1 MNLCYS
7 YREYLL
13 ADSVTVSVH
22 VDGFNEDVA
31 DVFSSLDD
39 GIQVLV
45 VSAAYSQAFASIC
58 HDLFV
63 LDHSQDL
70 NHLLKEVGLLK
81 GRQDSLVLP
90 QTASQTPNQIFYKQ
104 LRFLL
109 D

>member
-1 MNLCYS
+1 
-7 YREYLL
+7 
-13 ADSVTVSVH
+13 VH
-22 VDGFNEDVA
+22 VNGFNEDVT
-31 DVFSSLDD
+31 DVLSSLDH

-45 VSAAYSQAFASIC
+45 VSAAYSEAFASVR
-58 HDLFV
+58 HDFFI

-70 NHLLKEVGLLK
+70 DHLLKEVGLRK

-109 D
+109 N